1 VPTQVVEDYLD
12 QIYLM
17 QQNGQR
23 VIGARLAERMHTAVP
38 TVTETLRRMVRE
50 DLVELDPHKE
60 VSLTAKGKEAAE
72 TLIRRHALSERL
84 LTDILGLSWVEAH
97 AEAHKFEHIISPK
110 VEARLMALLGNP
122 NTCPHG
128 NPIPGLAAAEPPRGH
143 ALSQVEHPGNYAI
156 VRVSEDA
163 ENDVGLMAYIEQH
176 NLKPGTTLRWIE
188 REPFEGPVVVE
199 VTGERYT
206 LGAQVAEAIFVADGA
221 YPLDNEVKVS
231 LT

>member
-1 VPTQVVEDYLD
+1 MPTQVVEDYLD

-50 DLVELDPHKE
+50 DLVDMDAHKE
-60 VSLTAKGKEAAE
+60 VSLTSKGRETAE

-97 AEAHKFEHIISPK
+97 AEAHKFEHIISPQ
-110 VEARLMALLGNP
+110 VEARLMTLLGNP

-128 NPIPGLAAAEPPRGH
+128 NPIPGLSLAAPERGRPITDI
-143 ALSQVEHPGNYAI
+143 ETPGEYEI

-163 ENDVGLMAYIEQH
+163 ENNIELMAYIEQR
-176 NLKPGTTLRWIE
+176 NLKPGVRLHWIE
-188 REPFEGPVVVE
+188 REPFEGPVVIE
-199 VTGERYT
+199 VAGERYA
-206 LGAQVAEAIFVADGA
+206 LGAPVAAAIFVGDGIV
-221 YPLDNEVKVS
+221 PQ
-231 LT
+231 

>member
-1 VPTQVVEDYLD
+1 MPSQVVEDYLD

-17 QQNGQR
+17 QLNGQR

-50 DLVELDPHKE
+50 GLVSLDQHKE
-60 VSLTAKGKEAAE
+60 VSLTSAGRNAAE
-72 TLIRRHALSERL
+72 SLIRRHALSERL

-128 NPIPGLAAAEPPRGH
+128 NPIPGLAAEAPPRGQ
-143 ALSQVEHPGNYAI
+143 ALSAVEQPGEYPI

-163 ENDVGLMAYIEQH
+163 ESDVELMAYIEER
-176 NLKPGTTLRWIE
+176 NLKPGTAVQWVE
-188 REPFEGPVVVE
+188 HAPFDGPVVIE
-199 VTGERYT
+199 VAGERFA
-206 LGAQVAEAIFVADGA
+206 LGAHVADAIFVSDDA
-221 YPLDNEVKVS
+221 
-231 LT
+231 

>member
-17 QQNGQR
+17 QLNGQR

-50 DLVELDPHKE
+50 GLVTLEAHKE
-60 VSLTAKGKEAAE
+60 VRLTERGMEEAE
-72 TLIRRHALSERL
+72 SLIRRHALSERL

-122 NTCPHG
+122 STCPHG
-128 NPIPGLAAAEPPRGH
+128 NPIPGLVATAPPRGIP
-143 ALSQVEHPGNYAI
+143 LSTLNEPGDYPI

-163 ENDVGLMAYIEQH
+163 ENDVDLMAYIEQR
-176 NLKPGTTLRWIE
+176 NLKPGTRLRLVE
-188 REPFEGPVVVE
+188 REPFGGPLMIE
-199 VTGERYT
+199 VDGERHA
-206 LGAQVAEAIFVADGA
+206 LGLTVAQSIFVADDA
-221 YPLDNEVKVS
+221 DA
-231 LT
+231 

>member
-1 VPTQVVEDYLD
+1 MPTQVVEDYLD

-38 TVTETLRRMVRE
+38 TVTETLRRMLRE
-50 DLVELDPHKE
+50 GLVDMDAHKE
-60 VSLTAKGKEAAE
+60 VHLTDKGTEAAE
-72 TLIRRHALSERL
+72 TLLRRHALSERL

-128 NPIPGLAAAEPPRGH
+128 NPIPGLGSGIPPRGEP
-143 ALSQVEHPGNYAI
+143 LTSVSTPGRYPI
-156 VRVSEDA
+156 VRVGEEA
-163 ENDVGLMAYIEQH
+163 ENDIELMAYIEQR
-176 NLKPGTTLRWIE
+176 NLKPGTVLRWIE
-188 REPFEGPVVVE
+188 RQPFDGPIVVE
-199 VTGERYT
+199 VDADRFA

-221 YPLDNEVKVS
+221 
-231 LT
+231 

>member
-50 DLVELDPHKE
+50 GLVALDPHKE
-60 VSLTAKGKEAAE
+60 VTLTSTGKEAAE

-122 NTCPHG
+122 ITCPHG
-128 NPIPGLAAAEPPRGH
+128 NPIPGLAADVPLPRGQP
-143 ALSQVEHPGNYAI
+143 LSEVDTPGEYPI

-163 ENDVGLMAYIEQH
+163 ENDLELMAYIEQR
-176 NLKPGTTLRWIE
+176 NLKPGTSVHWIE
-188 REPFEGPVVVE
+188 REPFEGPVVIEVE
-199 VTGERYT
+199 GEHYT
-206 LGAQVAEAIFVADGA
+206 LGTQVAEAIFVAEDAEG
-221 YPLDNEVKVS
+221 
-231 LT
+231 T

>member
-17 QQNGQR
+17 EQNGQR

-50 DLVELDPHKE
+50 GLVTMDAHKE
-60 VSLTAKGKEAAE
+60 VRLTDQGREAAE
-72 TLIRRHALSERL
+72 TLVRRHALSERL

-128 NPIPGLAAAEPPRGH
+128 NPIPGSGAAPPHRG
-143 ALSQVEHPGNYAI
+143 APLTAVSRPGEYAI
-156 VRVSEDA
+156 VRVAEDA
-163 ENDVGLMAYIEQH
+163 ENDVNLMAYIEQR
-176 NLKPGTTLRWIE
+176 NLKPGTVVRWIE
-188 REPFEGPVVVE
+188 REPFDGPIVIEVE
-199 VTGERYT
+199 GERYA
-206 LGAQVAEAIFVADGA
+206 LGGQVADAIFVAHGSELA
-221 YPLDNEVKVS
+221 
-231 LT
+231 

>member
-1 VPTQVVEDYLD
+1 MPTQVVEDYLD

-17 QQNGQR
+17 EQNGQR

-50 DLVELDPHKE
+50 GLVSLDAHKE
-60 VSLTAKGKEAAE
+60 VSLTSKGKDAAE

-110 VEARLMALLGNP
+110 VEARLMSLLGNP

-128 NPIPGLAAAEPPRGH
+128 NPIPGLPVTAPPSRGEPLTTIEG
-143 ALSQVEHPGNYAI
+143 PGSYEI
-156 VRVSEDA
+156 VRISEDA
-163 ENDVGLMAYIEQH
+163 ENDVELMAYIEQR
-176 NLKPGTTLRWIE
+176 NLKPGTSVRWLE
-188 REPFEGPVVVE
+188 REPFEGPVVIEVE
-199 VTGERYT
+199 GERYA
-206 LGAQVAEAIFVADGA
+206 LGEHVASSIFVNHDG
-221 YPLDNEVKVS
+221 DNS
-231 LT
+231 

>member
-1 VPTQVVEDYLD
+1 MPTEVVEDYLD

-17 QQNGQR
+17 QLNGQR

-50 DLVELDPHKE
+50 GLVSLDQHKE
-60 VSLTAKGKEAAE
+60 VSLTSAGRNAAE
-72 TLIRRHALSERL
+72 SLIRRHALSERL

-128 NPIPGLAAAEPPRGH
+128 NPIPGLATEEPPRGQ
-143 ALSQVEHPGNYAI
+143 ALSAVEQPGEYPI

-163 ENDVGLMAYIEQH
+163 ENDVELMAYIEQR
-176 NLKPGTTLRWIE
+176 NLKPGTSVQWVE
-188 REPFEGPVVVE
+188 HEPFDGPVVIE
-199 VTGERYT
+199 VAGERYA
-206 LGAQVAEAIFVADGA
+206 LGAHVADAIFVSDHA
-221 YPLDNEVKVS
+221 
-231 LT
+231 

>member
-1 VPTQVVEDYLD
+1 MPTQVVEDYLD

-50 DLVELDPHKE
+50 GLVSLDPHKA
-60 VSLTAKGKEAAE
+60 VSLTAEGRKAAE
-72 TLIRRHALSERL
+72 SLIRRHALSERL

-128 NPIPGLAAAEPPRGH
+128 NPIPGLAAAPPPRGRP
-143 ALSQVEHPGNYAI
+143 LSDVERPGEYAI

-163 ENDVGLMAYIEQH
+163 ENDVDLMAYIEQRD
-176 NLKPGTTLRWIE
+176 LKPGVTLRWLE

-199 VTGERYT
+199 VKGERCS
-206 LGAQVAEAIFVADGA
+206 LGAPVAAAIFVA
-221 YPLDNEVKVS
+221 S
-231 LT
+231 

>member
-1 VPTQVVEDYLD
+1 MPTQVVEDYLD

-17 QQNGQR
+17 EQNGQR

-50 DLVELDPHKE
+50 GLVSLDAHKE
-60 VSLTAKGKEAAE
+60 VSLTSKGKDAAE

-122 NTCPHG
+122 DTCPHG
-128 NPIPGLAAAEPPRGH
+128 NPIPGTGSMAQPRGT
-143 ALSQVEHPGNYAI
+143 ALSQVDRPGRYHI
-156 VRVSEDA
+156 VRVLEDA
-163 ENDVGLMAYIEQH
+163 ESNVDLM
-176 NLKPGTTLRWIE
+176 
-188 REPFEGPVVVE
+188 
-199 VTGERYT
+199 
-206 LGAQVAEAIFVADGA
+206 
-221 YPLDNEVKVS
+221 
-231 LT
+231 

>member
-1 VPTQVVEDYLD
+1 MPTEVVEDYLD

-50 DLVELDPHKE
+50 DLVALDPHKE

-122 NTCPHG
+122 QTCPHG
-128 NPIPGLAAAEPPRGH
+128 NPIPGLPADVPLPRGQ
-143 ALSQVEHPGNYAI
+143 ALSHVDQPGEYSI
-156 VRVSEDA
+156 IRVSEDA
-163 ENDVGLMAYIEQH
+163 ENDVELMAYIEQR
-176 NLKPGTTLRWIE
+176 NLKPGTIVRWIE
-188 REPFEGPVVVE
+188 REPFEGPVVIE
-199 VTGERYT
+199 VAGERYT
-206 LGAQVAEAIFVADGA
+206 LGAQVAEAIFVTDIPG
-221 YPLDNEVKVS
+221 L
-231 LT
+231 LTSA

>member
-1 VPTQVVEDYLD
+1 
-12 QIYLM
+12 M

-38 TVTETLRRMVRE
+38 TVTETLRRMLRE
-50 DLVELDPHKE
+50 GLVDMDTHKE
-60 VSLTAKGKEAAE
+60 VRLTDKGREAAE

-128 NPIPGLAAAEPPRGH
+128 NPIPGTGAGTPPRGEPLTAVAH
-143 ALSQVEHPGNYAI
+143 QGEYPI

-163 ENDVGLMAYIEQH
+163 ENDVDLMAYIEQH
-176 NLKPGTTLRWIE
+176 NLKPGTVVRWVE
-188 REPFEGPVVVE
+188 REPFDGPILVDVG
-199 VTGERYT
+199 GERYA
-206 LGAQVAEAIFVADGA
+206 LGTQVADAIFVKA
-221 YPLDNEVKVS
+221 PS
-231 LT
+231 

>member
-17 QQNGQR
+17 QLNGQR
-23 VIGARLAERMHTAVP
+23 VIGARLAERMGTAVP

-50 DLVELDPHKE
+50 ELVTMADHKE
-60 VSLTAKGKEAAE
+60 VRLTDKGKGAAE
-72 TLIRRHALSERL
+72 SLIRRHALSERL

-110 VEARLMALLGNP
+110 VEARLMELLGHP

-128 NPIPGLAAAEPPRGH
+128 NPIPGLATLEPPRGT
-143 ALSQVEHPGNYAI
+143 ALSEADCPGDYHI

-163 ENDVGLMAYIEQH
+163 ENDVELMAYIEQR
-176 NLKPGTTLRWIE
+176 NLKPGVTVRLVE
-188 REPFEGPVVVE
+188 REPFEGPVLIE
-199 VTGERYT
+199 VDGERHS
-206 LGAQVAEAIFVADGA
+206 LGMPVARSVFLA
-221 YPLDNEVKVS
+221 
-231 LT
+231 

>member
-1 VPTQVVEDYLD
+1 MPTQVVEDYLD
-12 QIYLM
+12 QIYIM

-50 DLVELDPHKE
+50 GLVSLDPHKE
-60 VSLTAKGKEAAE
+60 VRLTAKGQDAAE
-72 TLIRRHALSERL
+72 SLIRRHALSERL

-110 VEARLMALLGNP
+110 VEARLMSLLGNP

-128 NPIPGLAAAEPPRGH
+128 NPIPGLAAGEPPRGQ
-143 ALSQVEHPGNYAI
+143 ALSMVEAPGEYAI

-163 ENDVGLMAYIEQH
+163 ENEVELMAYIEER
-176 NLKPGTTLRWIE
+176 NLKPGTRLHWVE
-188 REPFEGPVVVE
+188 RQPFEGPVVIDVDH
-199 VTGERYT
+199 ERYT
-206 LGAQVAEAIFVADGA
+206 LGAHVAEAIFVAA
-221 YPLDNEVKVS
+221 EA
-231 LT
+231 

>member
-1 VPTQVVEDYLD
+1 MPTQVVEDYLD

-50 DLVELDPHKE
+50 GLVALDGHKE
-60 VSLTAKGKEAAE
+60 VRLTDQGKEAAE

-110 VEARLMALLGNP
+110 VEARLMSLLGNP

-128 NPIPGLAAAEPPRGH
+128 NPIPGLGAAPAPRRGLP
-143 ALSQVEHPGNYAI
+143 LSGVQGPGDYEI
-156 VRVSEDA
+156 VRISEDA
-163 ENDVGLMAYIEQH
+163 ENDLELMDYIEQR
-176 NLKPGTTLRWIE
+176 NLKPGQSLHWIE
-188 REPFEGPVVVE
+188 REPFEGPVLVE
-199 VTGERYT
+199 VAGEHYS
-206 LGAQVAEAIFVADGA
+206 LGRPVADAIFVTG
-221 YPLDNEVKVS
+221 
-231 LT
+231 T